1 MGLNNMTTKALTV
14 NQLSKILNEAKKNG
28 FGNKHIMVSEDDEG
42 NGYHELFFGLTTD
55 EEDVKEMF
63 SDRFSPML
71 PYGVTKD
78 NLKDYVL
85 LG

>member
-1 MGLNNMTTKALTV
+1 MGLNNMTSKALTV
-14 NQLSKILNEAKKNG
+14 NQLFEILAQAKKEG
-28 FGNKHIMVSEDDEG
+28 LGKKRIMISEDDEG
-42 NGYHELFFGLTTD
+42 NGYHELFFGLTTN

>member
-1 MGLNNMTTKALTV
+1 MTSKALTV
-14 NQLSKILNEAKKNG
+14 NQLFEILAQAKKEG
-28 FGNKHIMVSEDDEG
+28 LGKKRIMISEDDEG
-42 NGYHELFFGLTTD
+42 NGYHELFFGLTTN